1 MGFFKK
7 IFGGLKKTKDAI
19 ASKLNSIFYGE
30 LDDEFYEEL
39 EYVLI
44 SSDIGT
50 EATTEIIENVKKLA
64 KKQKVKTEKE
74 FYALLKTAMAEL
86 LAVGEQNDNYPKLIT
101 FVGVNGVGKTTT
113 IGRLANYYKSEGHS
127 VLLVAGDTFR
137 AAATEQLTEWSKRAK
152 VRIVKYGEGVDP
164 GSVVYDG
171 VKSAVA
177 KKEDVVLVDTAGRLH
192 TKSNLMEELKKINKI
207 IEKEWTSL
215 GYAHENYL
223 VIDAT
228 TGQNA
233 LQQVE
238 EFNKAVGLD
247 GIVLTKLDGTA
258 KGGVVFAI
266 AKEYGLPIKFVGVG
280 EGLDDIIPFNATD
293 FVNGLFDTE

>member
-1 MGFFKK
+1 MGLFSK

-19 ASKLNSIFYGE
+19 KSKLTSIFVGE
-30 LDDEFYEEL
+30 LDDDFYEEL
-39 EYVLI
+39 EYVLL
-44 SSDIGT
+44 SSDMGT
-50 EATTEIIENVKKLA
+50 EATTEIIENVKQLA

-74 FYALLKTAMAEL
+74 FYELLKQAMIDTLVLE
-86 LAVGEQNDNYPKLIT
+86 EENNEYPKLIT

-113 IGRLANYYKSEGHS
+113 IGRLANYYKSQGKS

-137 AAATEQLTEWSKRAK
+137 AAATDQLTEWSKRAK

-164 GSVVYDG
+164 ASVVFDG
-171 VKSAVA
+171 ISSAIA

-192 TKSNLMEELKKINKI
+192 NKSNLMEELKKINKI
-207 IEKEWTSL
+207 IDRDWSSKGFT
-215 GYAHENYL
+215 HENYL

-233 LQQVE
+233 LSQVE
-238 EFNKAVGLD
+238 AFNEMVGID

-280 EGLDDIIPFNATD
+280 EGLDDIIPFDAKD
-293 FVNGLFDTE
+293 FVDGIIGN

>member
-1 MGFFKK
+1 MGLFSK

-19 ASKLNSIFYGE
+19 ASKISAIFVGE

-44 SSDIGT
+44 SSDIGADAT
-50 EATTEIIENVKKLA
+50 EEIIENVKKLA
-64 KKQKVKTEKE
+64 KKQKVKTQDE
-74 FYALLKTAMAEL
+74 FYKLLKEAMKESL
-86 LAVGEQNDNYPKLIT
+86 IKNEEDCDYPKLIT

-113 IGRLANYYKSEGHS
+113 IGRLANYYKVNGKS
-127 VLLVAGDTFR
+127 VLLIAGDTFR
-137 AAATEQLTEWSKRAK
+137 AAATEQLNEWSKRAK

-164 GSVVYDG
+164 GSVVFDG

-215 GYAHENYL
+215 GYCHENYL

-238 EFNKAVGLD
+238 EFQKAVGID

-266 AKEYGLPIKFVGVG
+266 AKQYGLPIKFVGVG
-280 EGLDDIIPFNATD
+280 EGLDDIIPFDADD
-293 FVNGLFDTE
+293 FVNGLFD

>member
-1 MGFFKK
+1 M
-7 IFGGLKKTKDAI
+7 
-19 ASKLNSIFYGE
+19 GE

-39 EYVLI
+39 EYVLL

-50 EATTEIIENVKKLA
+50 SATDEIIENVKELA
-64 KKQKVKTEKE
+64 KKQKVKTEEE
-74 FYALLKTAMAEL
+74 FYKLLKQAMLDTLIVE
-86 LAVGEQNDNYPKLIT
+86 EDSTEFPKLIT

-113 IGRLANYYKSEGHS
+113 IGRLANYYKSQNKS

-137 AAATEQLTEWSKRAK
+137 AAATDQLTEWSKRAK

-164 GSVVYDG
+164 ASVVFDG
-171 VKSAVA
+171 ITSAVA

-192 TKSNLMEELKKINKI
+192 NKSNLMEELKKINRI
-207 IEKEWTSL
+207 IDRDWSSK
-215 GYAHENYL
+215 GFVHENYL

-233 LQQVE
+233 LSQVE
-238 EFNKAVGLD
+238 AFNEMVGID

-266 AKEYGLPIKFVGVG
+266 VKEYQIPIKFVGVG
-280 EGLDDIIPFNATD
+280 EVLMILSHLMQKI
-293 FVNGLFDTE
+293 LLMEL